1 MPMHTLH
8 PLLRYFLIL
17 LLPVLIFA
25 APPSNSERNNAL
37 AVFYVLDG
45 NAEKAYNR
53 LVEKEIQKIGF
64 VMADPHHRV
73 NDQYEAKYGS
83 TTLDVLSFL
92 PAVND
97 DLVMKLFNTDPRLAG
112 FSPFNML
119 IYKKKSDKVTHVGHL
134 MPEAMLDML
143 GITDESVRKPFIESL
158 NKLDAFILSYFKN
171 NGLKYTTEYLPYKN
185 ATKQKMINF
194 EYTFE
199 EPEDLDEFIEEF
211 QNKFELAFID
221 KHYLIAGFHNFL
233 DTDNGEEYLED
244 FDAFWSYS
252 LCHLTYSYNVFDTKG
267 ARPDAGLFAPCTMY
281 VYIKKGTNKMIIGMP
296 RLANVKN
303 TLNITSSKRVG
314 WMDKLDREIPQIL
327 TSLGMQA
334 VTNVNPLK
342 ETPKPVKIDM
352 TPYGTVAGTV
362 FSKDEK
368 KAMAKEAPKT
378 VVKEPKKAQSAPKK
392 EAEKPAAPAKAKTQ
406 SIENGGNTVNI
417 VIPTPPKVPTP
428 VKVNTKNSGLTQLR
442 AIQFSKRVPPGYI
455 PPEART
461 QSAKPTNTTTKVGEI
476 DKGRISTYLRALYMD
491 VAEAKKKLE
500 AAGFKILAVAPLD
513 KKKQLTTIVFTND
526 TLEKFAVDNNA
537 EFLASLRLL
546 VDKKD
551 NHISIT
557 NPLYMARAFIQK
569 DAFDTK
575 VPKEILAKIKKG
587 FKGLVNSKD
596 KLKYNL
602 LPNYRFMNGM
612 PQYKDMV
619 EVAMGSDLYRNIH
632 GKKQVV
638 FEQKLPNGAVL
649 FGMTFRKRTQKFPYR
664 IGTNNAALLPYPVL
678 IKGDKAYIM
687 DPKYYISVMYPL
699 LKMSEFMTIAT
710 VPDAILKEAQRVFRK
725 KK

>member
-1 MPMHTLH
+1 MHTLH
-8 PLLRYFLIL
+8 PLLRSLLIM
-17 LLPVLIFA
+17 LLPILIFA
-25 APPSNSERNNAL
+25 APSSNAERDNAL
-37 AVFYVLDG
+37 AVFYILDG
-45 NAEKAYNR
+45 DIEKTYNT
-53 LVEKEIQKIGF
+53 LVEKELKKIGF
-64 VMADPHHRV
+64 IMADPHHRV
-73 NDQYEAKYGS
+73 NDQYKAKYGS

-97 DLVMKLFNTDPRLAG
+97 DLVMKLFNTDPRVAG

-134 MPEAMLDML
+134 MPGAMLDIL
-143 GITDESVRKPFIESL
+143 GVTDERVRKPYIASFD
-158 NKLDAFILSYFKN
+158 KLDSFVESYFKA
-171 NGLKYTTEYLPYKN
+171 NGLKYKTEYIPYEN
-185 ATKQKMINF
+185 ATKQKMITF
-194 EYTFE
+194 EYTFDRPE
-199 EPEDLDEFIEEF
+199 ELDEFIEEF
-211 QNKFELAFID
+211 QNKFELAFIA
-221 KHYLIAGFHNFL
+221 KHYLIAGYHNFM
-233 DTDNGEEYLED
+233 DTVNGEEYLKN

-252 LCHLTYSYNVFDTKG
+252 LCHLTYSYNVFDTEG
-267 ARPDAGLFAPCTMY
+267 GRPDAGLYAPCTMY
-281 VYIKKGTNKMIIGMP
+281 VYIKKGSNKIVLGMP
-296 RLANVKN
+296 SLANVKN
-303 TLNITSSKRVG
+303 TLHITTPKRMG

-327 TSLGMQA
+327 TGMGMQA
-334 VTNVNPLK
+334 VSNVNPLK
-342 ETPKPVKIDM
+342 ETPRPVKVNM
-352 TPYGTVAGTV
+352 TPYGPVPGTV
-362 FSKDEK
+362 FSSDEQK
-368 KAMAKEAPKT
+368 ETAKQMPKEAVQERQKPEGT
-378 VVKEPKKAQSAPKK
+378 QKEP
-392 EAEKPAAPAKAKTQ
+392 AEKAKTQ
-406 SIENGGNTVNI
+406 HIENGGNTVDI
-417 VIPTPPKVPTP
+417 VIPVPPKVPAP
-428 VKVNTKNSGLTQLR
+428 IKVHTENGGLTHLR
-442 AIQFSKRVPPGYI
+442 SIQFSKRVPPGYI
-455 PPEART
+455 PPEERKKT
-461 QSAKPTNTTTKVGEI
+461 EKPTNTTTKIGEI
-476 DKGRISTYLRALYMD
+476 DKGRISTYLRAPYMD

-500 AAGFKILAVAPLD
+500 GAGFKIVSVAPLG
-513 KKKQLTTIVFTND
+513 KKKELTTIVFTND
-526 TLEKFAVDNNA
+526 ALEKFAVDNNA

-569 DAFDTK
+569 DDFDTK
-575 VPKEILAKIKKG
+575 VPKAILAKIKQS
-587 FKGLVNSKD
+587 FRGLVNSKD

-619 EVAMGSDLYRNIH
+619 EVAMGSDLYQNIH

-649 FGMTFRKRTQKFPYR
+649 FGMKFRKRTQKFPYR

-710 VPDAILKEAQRVFRK
+710 VPDAILKESQRVFRK